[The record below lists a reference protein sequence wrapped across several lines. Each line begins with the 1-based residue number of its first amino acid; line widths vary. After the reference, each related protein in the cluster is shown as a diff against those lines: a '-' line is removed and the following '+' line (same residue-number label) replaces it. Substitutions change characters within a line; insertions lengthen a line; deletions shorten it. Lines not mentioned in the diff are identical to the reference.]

1 MNYMEWCETVLRA
14 LGEAGDEQPHFRNYG
29 IDEHR
34 LALRIWGD
42 EAERDR
48 YLREPDTKDVLY
60 NALRDLRL
68 LRLAEQTKDYRLRLT
83 RDGRRVVGDHFQ
95 VWEGICEV
103 TLDEEEASAL
113 KFVNEWSPTDGEKF
127 AQVRLVTANRVTCE
141 LANKTGSVLTR
152 EDGEELLAALND
164 KGLVYGAPGEF
175 MEDARSTYAGLVWE
189 RRRAEVEGARVL
201 DSFVAEWET
210 TSVEFKRELLLN
222 TADQKAEFVKDVL
235 GLANTQASGRRW
247 LIVGFDDKTRSYH
260 SPPDPSVTQ
269 NRIEQVLAQ
278 CVAPSLDVRYEVLAY
293 RGGTVGRLEVL
304 RDAKKL
310 PYSVAKSF
318 GEKKQVKENQIFV
331 RHGSQ
336 TEAPTPA
343 ELDAIR
349 EEANRAK
356 TIGGA

>member
-1 MNYMEWCETVLRA
+1 MNYMEWCETVLHA
-14 LGEAGDEQPHFRNYG
+14 LANAGDESPYFRNYG

-42 EAERDR
+42 EMETDR

-60 NALRDLRL
+60 HALRDLQL
-68 LRLAEQTKDYRLRLT
+68 LGLVEEINYRLKLT
-83 RDGRRVVGDHFQ
+83 RNGRRAVGDLFNI
-95 VWEGICEV
+95 WESICEIQ
-103 TLDEEEASAL
+103 LDEDEAFAL
-113 KFVNEWSPTDGEKF
+113 KFVNESSPADAERF
-127 AQVRLVTANRVTCE
+127 AHARTVSANSLTCE
-141 LANKTGSVLTR
+141 LAYKTNADLSR
-152 EDGEELLAALND
+152 EDGEELLAALNE
-164 KGLVYGAPGEF
+164 KGLVYGKHGDY
-175 MEDARSTYAGLVWE
+175 MEDARATYAGLVWE
-189 RRRAEVEGARVL
+189 HQRREVEGARFL
-201 DSFVAEWET
+201 DSFIAEWET

-222 TADQKAEFVKDVL
+222 TADQKAEFVKDL
-235 GLANTQASGRRW
+235 IGLANTQASGRRW

-310 PYSVAKSF
+310 PYRVAKSF
-318 GEKKQVKENQIFV
+318 GEKKQVKENQMFV

-343 ELDAIR
+343 ELDAIQ